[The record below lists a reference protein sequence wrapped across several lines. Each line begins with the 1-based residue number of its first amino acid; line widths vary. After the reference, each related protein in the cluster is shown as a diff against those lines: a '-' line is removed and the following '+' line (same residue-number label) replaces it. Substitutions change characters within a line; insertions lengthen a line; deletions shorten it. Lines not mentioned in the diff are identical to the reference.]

1 MGMKKNL
8 SHTHFLLDSLEQRSY
23 PKLYKLQRVLVWKKK
38 SRIALDAYAAFLF
51 APTWAVASYQ
61 REKGRR

>member
-1 MGMKKNL
+1 
-8 SHTHFLLDSLEQRSY
+8 LLDSLEERSY
-23 PKLYKLQRVLVWKKK
+23 FIKYKLQRVLVWKKK

-51 APTWAVASYQ
+51 APTRAVASYQ

>member
-1 MGMKKNL
+1 
-8 SHTHFLLDSLEQRSY
+8 LLDSLEERSY
-23 PKLYKLQRVLVWKKK
+23 FIKYKLQRVLVWKKK

-51 APTWAVASYQ
+51 APTRTVASYQ